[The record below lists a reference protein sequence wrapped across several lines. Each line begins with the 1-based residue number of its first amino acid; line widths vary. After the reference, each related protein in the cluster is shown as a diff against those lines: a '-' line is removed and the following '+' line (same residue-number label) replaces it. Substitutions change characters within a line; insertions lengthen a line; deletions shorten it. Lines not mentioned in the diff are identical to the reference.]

1 MSRDWRKPEVS
12 LYAKLIFGERAS
24 SKPVCGAAS
33 LQAGG
38 NGTARL
44 PHVFPASASP
54 VDGHAAAPATGNETA
69 Q

>member
-1 MSRDWRKPEVS
+1 MSRDWSKPEVS

-24 SKPVCGAAS
+24 SKPAGGAVS
-33 LQAGG
+33 PQAGG

-54 VDGHAAAPATGNETA
+54 VDGHAAAPATETETA

>member
-1 MSRDWRKPEVS
+1 MSGFRNTPEVS

-24 SKPVCGAAS
+24 LKPARGTPP

-38 NGTARL
+38 DRVARL
-44 PHVFPASASP
+44 HDALPDKAGAA
-54 VDGHAAAPATGNETA
+54 DGGAVAPSDGETA